1 MSRAAPLALVT
12 GPSRGIGRA
21 TAAALAERGVR
32 LALVGRM
39 SAALEAAQSD
49 CLASGAPEVRL
60 FPADLADLSAA
71 AHTGAAVIA
80 DYGVP
85 DVVIHN
91 AGVARRDAIEQLSLE
106 AWREQIDVNLGAP
119 YALTRALLPAM
130 RARGSGRFVFVGS
143 ISGTLGTA
151 RQSAYSASKWGV
163 IGFMKSLA
171 EELRDS
177 GLSACAVLPGSVS
190 TDMLEGSGFPPRMT
204 ARDVAK
210 TLVFH
215 ALDAPLAHNGALIE
229 MFGV

>member
-1 MSRAAPLALVT
+1 MSAASPLAVVT

-21 TAAALAERGVR
+21 SAIALARRGAR
-32 LALVGRM
+32 LALVGRV
-39 SAALEAAQSD
+39 SAALESARSE
-49 CLASGAPEVRL
+49 CLLDGAPDVRIFL
-60 FPADLADLSAA
+60 ADLADLSAA
-71 AHTGAAVIA
+71 ASAGSAIIA

-91 AGVARRDAIEQLSLE
+91 AGVARRSSVEQLSLE

-130 RARGSGRFVFVGS
+130 RARGSGRLVFVGS

-151 RQSAYSASKWGV
+151 RQSAYCASKWGL

-171 EELRDS
+171 EELHDS
-177 GLSACAVLPGSVS
+177 GLSACALLPGSVD
-190 TDMLEGSGFPPRMT
+190 TDMLHGSGFPARMSPSE
-204 ARDVAK
+204 VAK

-215 ALDAPLAHNGALIE
+215 ALDAPLAHNGAVIE